1 MWALLDE
8 EGLSVDDD
16 LKLILKAAK
25 CDNMLLLAS
34 FGKDDKLKIEKFMS
48 ETLHKIIPKEK
59 YEKYYGI
66 YEDHPELFRL
76 VAGHDKQLDLI
87 AKLCKRL
94 IAAAKS
100 TANAATNATT
110 ISASDNSS
118 ARLQVQQ
125 KPVGSSNAAP
135 RQQKESK
142 ILHQKDIL
150 DRIFN
155 NHLKTTYEEN
165 MKVSC
170 IVAEDGLQSF
180 NAQVECPVCNKMK
193 KIQTVGTR

>member
-59 YEKYYGI
+59 YEKFYGI

-76 VAGHDKQLDLI
+76 VAGLVM
-87 AKLCKRL
+87 
-94 IAAAKS
+94 
-100 TANAATNATT
+100 T
-110 ISASDNSS
+110 SS
-118 ARLQVQQ
+118 W
-125 KPVGSSNAAP
+125 
-135 RQQKESK
+135 
-142 ILHQKDIL
+142 
-150 DRIFN
+150 
-155 NHLKTTYEEN
+155 T
-165 MKVSC
+165 
-170 IVAEDGLQSF
+170 
-180 NAQVECPVCNKMK
+180 
-193 KIQTVGTR
+193 